1 MHVSAQRAE
10 TARGHR
16 LPVLLAISAGGVAG
30 ALARQAV
37 NRQWPAAEG
46 TFPWATFW
54 INVLGSALIGVL
66 MALIAEGGRCAHP
79 LVRPFV
85 GVGVLGGFTTFST
98 YALDLG
104 NLLEREEAGLA
115 LAYAGGTVA
124 GCLGAVWLAAM
135 TTRAAA
141 ARAAASGTVPK

>member
-1 MHVSAQRAE
+1 MPEQRAE
-10 TARGHR
+10 TTGGRR
-16 LPVLLAISAGGVAG
+16 LPVLLAISAGGAAG
-30 ALARQAV
+30 ALARYAV

-66 MALIAEGGRCAHP
+66 MVFVAEGSRRAHP

-98 YALDLG
+98 YALDFKG
-104 NLLEREEAGLA
+104 LLERAEAGLA

-124 GCLGAVWLAAM
+124 GCLGAVWLAAV

-141 ARAAASGTVPK
+141 ARAAASRAVPK